1 MLNRKSLIIYFKN
14 PKAIKQIA
22 RVADIKYFNKKR
34 KYAIIYVDIEEQE
47 KVTNE
52 LKLIKL
58 VRRVEESLFENDEY
72 QLDFNVQ

>member
-34 KYAIIYVDIEEQE
+34 KG
-47 KVTNE
+47 
-52 LKLIKL
+52 
-58 VRRVEESLFENDEY
+58 R
-72 QLDFNVQ
+72 